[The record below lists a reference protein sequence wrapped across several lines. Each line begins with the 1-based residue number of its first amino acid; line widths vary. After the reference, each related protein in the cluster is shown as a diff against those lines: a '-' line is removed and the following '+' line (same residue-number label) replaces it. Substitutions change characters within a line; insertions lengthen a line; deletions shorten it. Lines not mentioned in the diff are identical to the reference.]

1 MNRKVA
7 LMLILTCIAIVLWAL
22 GSYAGVGF
30 SADATDFF
38 GGLAIGL
45 GIGTIVSWFAKWM

>member
-1 MNRKVA
+1 
-7 LMLILTCIAIVLWAL
+7 MLILTCIAIVLWAL